1 MELLIKGKNV
11 EIEKTAQDYIK
22 SKISRLERH
31 LPDIEEVKVE
41 LSQETTKSSDNRYVA
56 QITIN
61 SRGTLLRGE
70 EKGSSLYAAID
81 TVVDVLNRQIE
92 RFKDKLYRSKRR
104 VLPFRRELAAEQIQ
118 EELEKERGEEGES
131 KIVRVKRFPV
141 KPMTPE
147 EAVDQMEL
155 LSHDFFIF
163 FNPESNRFS
172 VLYRRGDGNYGLIEP
187 ELA

>member
-11 EIEKTAQDYIK
+11 EIDERAQEYVK
-22 SKISRLERH
+22 SKLNKLERH
-31 LPDIEEVKVE
+31 LPDISEIKVE
-41 LSQETTKSSDNRYVA
+41 LSGEPTKSADSRYVA

-61 SRGTLLRGE
+61 SRGTLLRAE
-70 EKGSSLYAAID
+70 EKANTLYAAID
-81 TVVDVLNRQIE
+81 TVVDVLNRRIE
-92 RFKDKLYRSKRR
+92 RFKDKLYRSRRR
-104 VLPFRRELAAEQIQ
+104 VSPFRRELAAEQIQ
-118 EELEKERGEEGES
+118 EEIEKERGEEKER
-131 KIVRVKRFPV
+131 KIVKVKRFPV

-155 LSHDFFIF
+155 LAHDFFIF